1 MVELD
6 VNGEIY
12 YIVNLQ
18 SIYNDVN
25 GSTFVPSASGSIDIN
40 DYLKNKNDE
49 NFTFKELL
57 KYAMYRELSEESY
70 IFINKDNTNNLNL
83 NVTNFKVLG
92 FSRLASK
99 AGKPDFFGKVQIKLN
114 SVEEI
119 TKILNNY
126 DLYQNKY
133 LGSKT
138 NELETMQMVI
148 ISKYDLFNAK
158 IEEVNQSPQL
168 QYLIY
173 LLKNETT
180 SKE

>member
-1 MVELD
+1 MTTR
-6 VNGEIY
+6 
-12 YIVNLQ
+12 Q
-18 SIYNDVN
+18 
-25 GSTFVPSASGSIDIN
+25 
-40 DYLKNKNDE
+40 
-49 NFTFKELL
+49 
-57 KYAMYRELSEESY
+57 
-70 IFINKDNTNNLNL
+70 
-83 NVTNFKVLG
+83 
-92 FSRLASK
+92 

-148 ISKYDLFNAK
+148 ISKHDLFNAK